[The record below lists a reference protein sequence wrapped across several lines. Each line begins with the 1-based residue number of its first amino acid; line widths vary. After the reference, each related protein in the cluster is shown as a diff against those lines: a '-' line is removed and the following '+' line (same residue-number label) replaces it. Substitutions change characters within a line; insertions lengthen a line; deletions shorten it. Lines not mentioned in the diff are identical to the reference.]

1 MRVPLAGMVL
11 VITGGQ
17 CVMVSFMLSLTRVGE
32 S

>member
-1 MRVPLAGMVL
+1 VL